1 MFCKKCGASIPD
13 GSTVCEKC
21 GYEFPAEPQVEGNAK
36 QPIGKLD
43 INGLYKSKDGKII
56 TGVCAGL
63 GKKYDKNPWIFR
75 AIFIVSG
82 FIPIAGWALVA
93 FYVFGEIRCK
103 FDDELV

>member
-1 MFCKKCGASIPD
+1 MFCKKCGANIPD
-13 GSTVCEKC
+13 GSTVCPNC
-21 GYEFPAEPQVEGNAK
+21 GQEIAAAPKVDNDQQAS
-36 QPIGKLD
+36 GKPNV
-43 INGLYKSKDGKII
+43 NGWYKSKDGKLI

-93 FYVFGEIRCK
+93 FYVVGAIMWK
-103 FDDELV
+103 YDEELM